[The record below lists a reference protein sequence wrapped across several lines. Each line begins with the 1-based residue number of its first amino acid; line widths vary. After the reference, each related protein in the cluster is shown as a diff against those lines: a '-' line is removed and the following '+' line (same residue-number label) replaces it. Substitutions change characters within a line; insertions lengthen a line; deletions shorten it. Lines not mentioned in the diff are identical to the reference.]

1 MSKRDYYEVLGV
13 SKNATDKEIKDAY
26 RKLAIK
32 FHPDRN
38 QGDKAAEEKFKEA
51 AEAYDVLGNA
61 EKKQRYD
68 QFGHQAFDGNGGFG
82 GGGFG
87 GGMNME
93 DIFRNFGDIFGGG
106 GNPFEDFFGGG
117 GFGRGSRGGGN
128 PRQNRGSSIRISTK
142 LTLEEIAKGVTK
154 KISVQ
159 RKAECKTCHGSG
171 AADGSGAKETCKRC
185 NGAGVIRKVQSTF
198 LGQFQTEQIC
208 PTCDGR
214 GEVILKPCKECHG
227 KSVTQQKETIEI
239 NIPAGVQQGMSLNV
253 RGEGNQGEFGG
264 SKGDLIVQIE
274 EQEHPTFIRDEKN
287 IIYNLNINFVK
298 LALGSDVI
306 VPTLDG
312 DVKINIKAGTQ
323 AGKILRLNGKG
334 IPDVNGY
341 GKGDQLIVVNAW
353 TPQNLNADEKKAMEL
368 LIDSPHFNPDKNI
381 KSKEGFF
388 SKMKDFFS

>member
-1 MSKRDYYEVLGV
+1 MAKRDYYEVLGV
-13 SKNATDKEIKDAY
+13 SKGASDKEIKDAY

-32 FHPDRN
+32 YHPDRN
-38 QGDKAAEEKFKEA
+38 QGDKTAEEKFKEA
-51 AEAYDVLGNA
+51 AEAYDVLGTP
-61 EKKQRYD
+61 EKKQKYD

-93 DIFRNFGDIFGGG
+93 DIFRNFGDVFGGG
-106 GNPFEDFFGGG
+106 GNGFEGFFGGG
-117 GFGRGSRGGGN
+117 FGGGSRGGGRN
-128 PRQNRGSSIRISTK
+128 TRGSSIRITTK
-142 LTLEEIAKGVTK
+142 LTLEEISKGVTK
-154 KISVQ
+154 KINVQ
-159 RKAECKTCHGSG
+159 RKSSCNTCNGSG
-171 AADGSGAKETCKRC
+171 AAAESNAKETCKRC
-185 NGAGVIRKVQSTF
+185 NGAGVIRKVQNTF
-198 LGQFQTEQIC
+198 LGQFQSESIC
-208 PTCDGR
+208 PTCEGKR
-214 GEVILKPCKECHG
+214 EVILKSCKECHG
-227 KSVTQQKETIEI
+227 KSVLTQKETIEI

-264 SKGDLIVQIE
+264 GKGDLIVQIE
-274 EQEHPTFIRDEKN
+274 EIEHNTFIRDEKN
-287 IIYNLNINFVK
+287 IIYNLNINFAK

-341 GKGDQLIVVNAW
+341 GKGDQLIVINAW
-353 TPQNLNADEKKAMEL
+353 TPQHLSTEEKKVMEQL
-368 LIDSPHFNPDKNI
+368 VDSENFNPDKNS

>member
-1 MSKRDYYEVLGV
+1 MAKKDYYEVLGV
-13 SKNATDKEIKDAY
+13 SKGSSDKEIKDAY

-32 FHPDRN
+32 YHPDRN

-51 AEAYDVLGNA
+51 AEAYDVLGNS

-93 DIFRNFGDIFGGG
+93 DIFRNFGDVFGGSG
-106 GNPFEDFFGGG
+106 FDSFFGGG
-117 GFGRGSRGGGN
+117 GSSRRGDS
-128 PRQNRGSSIRISTK
+128 RQNRGSSIRITTK

-154 KISVQ
+154 KINIQ
-159 RKAECKTCHGSG
+159 RKSSCKTCQGSG
-171 AADGSGAKETCKRC
+171 ASAESNAKETCKKC
-185 NGAGVIRKVQSTF
+185 NGSGVIRKVQNTF
-198 LGQFQTEQIC
+198 LGQFQTEAIC
-208 PTCDGR
+208 TTCNGK

-227 KSVTQQKETIEI
+227 KSVLTQKETIEI

-264 SKGDLIVQIE
+264 GKGDLIVQIE
-274 EQEHPTFIRDEKN
+274 ETEHPIFIRDEKN
-287 IIYNLNINFVK
+287 IIYNLNINFAK
-298 LALGSDVI
+298 LALGSEVI
-306 VPTLDG
+306 VPTIDG
-312 DVKINIKAGTQ
+312 DVKINIKAGTH
-323 AGKILRLNGKG
+323 AGKILRLSGKG

-353 TPQNLNADEKKAMEL
+353 TPQHLSSEEKKAMET
-368 LIDSPHFNPDKNI
+368 LINSSNFNPDKNS